1 MNETDRRR
9 SDLRKPRKEGQQKHR
24 LRLCSSDREARSQ
37 RGQEQCVDLGL
48 VDVRYP
54 ESSTMCGFDERLRNV
69 DSAGAAAKEVFDSG
83 SVEIISEGKRFRE
96 GTLV

>member
-1 MNETDRRR
+1 
-9 SDLRKPRKEGQQKHR
+9 
-24 LRLCSSDREARSQ
+24 
-37 RGQEQCVDLGL
+37 
-48 VDVRYP
+48 
-54 ESSTMCGFDERLRNV
+54 MCGFDERLRNV